1 MALDSN
7 RAVRWVFDTLN
18 ADSTLKGLLGATTN
32 IFRRKAGRNAAPPY
46 IVVALQSTAPPVG
59 VIRTGHDTHTAT
71 PTTVRTSI
79 WNKNSSAVI
88 EVIADRICV
97 LLDGQGGQPVS
108 GGGEVISCIKGTD
121 IERTGSEGDDTWVG
135 WDILWDIDVKA

>member
-18 ADSTLKGLLGATTN
+18 ADATLKALLGATTN
-32 IFRRKAGRNAAPPY
+32 IFRRKSSPGATPPY

-79 WNKNSSAVI
+79 WDKNTSANI
-88 EVIADRICV
+88 ERIADRIMV
-97 LLDGQGGQPVS
+97 LLDGKGGQAVN
-108 GGGEVISCIKGTD
+108 GGGEVISCVKGTD
-121 IERTGSEGDDTWVG
+121 IERAGSEGDDTWVG